1 MNKKLSEIL
10 LQLHISEKSGR
21 GVPRIVSEYGQQV
34 FEFKDNAIVVTIPF
48 NRLNLGAAPSDTPS
62 VTPPDPPSVTPV
74 VKYNDVNETGKRILD
89 YCSEPRNSRE
99 ILEHLGLKDIKNL
112 RAQLK
117 KLLEQG
123 RLARTIPDKPNS
135 RNQKYITIK

>member
-1 MNKKLSEIL
+1 M
-10 LQLHISEKSGR
+10 
-21 GVPRIVSEYGQQV
+21 
-34 FEFKDNAIVVTIPF
+34 VTIPF
-48 NRLNLGAAPSDTPS
+48 NRLDLGGTPSDTPA
-62 VTPPDPPSVTPV
+62 VTPPVIPA
-74 VKYNDVNETGKRILD
+74 VKYGDVNETGQRILD

-99 ILEHLGLKDIKNL
+99 ILGYLGLKDIKNL
-112 RAQLK
+112 REQLK